1 MKNASLYIAG
11 FIFLIISAAQF
22 LRWKLGLIIAVG
34 ETQHIPVEV
43 SLYAGIG
50 FVVLAIWMIIAA
62 IKK

>member
-22 LRWKLGLIIAVG
+22 LRWKLGLTIAVG
-34 ETQHIPVEV
+34 DAQHIPVEV